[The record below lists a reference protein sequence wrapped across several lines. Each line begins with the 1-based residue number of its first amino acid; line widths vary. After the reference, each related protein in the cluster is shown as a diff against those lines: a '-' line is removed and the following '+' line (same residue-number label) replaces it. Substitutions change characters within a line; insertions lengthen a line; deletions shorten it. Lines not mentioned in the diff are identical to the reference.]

1 LHWKLSDKSAD
12 IDSTSLSA
20 TETSVMCVENI
31 VITSGTVEASSN
43 FPGAASPECTVETAE
58 EALVTSPPPQKPT
71 GGGED

>member
-1 LHWKLSDKSAD
+1 
-12 IDSTSLSA
+12 
-20 TETSVMCVENI
+20 MCVENI